1 MDANCGQAYKRR
13 MDSGRIRRTVVALTV
28 AYSVALHGLLL
39 SFVPM
44 SAAALTDSLAVLCA
58 YNDTDSAGYPVQ
70 HAIPCVAVCAAMGH
84 GTAHGMA
91 GALPPA
97 VAEIVALEL
106 VAAVITPLLQWVVPD
121 IAPTGPQ
128 TSRGPPAI

>member
-1 MDANCGQAYKRR
+1 VDAHYGQAYKCR
-13 MDSGRIRRTVVALTV
+13 MDSGRIRRTVVALTA
-28 AYSVALHGLLL
+28 AYAVALHGLLL

-70 HAIPCVAVCAAMGH
+70 HGMPCVAVCTAMG
-84 GTAHGMA
+84 HGMA
-91 GALPPA
+91 GAEPPA

-106 VAAVITPLLQWVVPD
+106 VAAVITPLLQWVAPD
-121 IAPTGPQ
+121 VALTGPQ
-128 TSRGPPAI
+128 MSRGPPAI